1 MTYESDIALEDI
13 VYLITDPDQFPRM
26 VTAIEFSST
35 GSIAYKLSFVT
46 ENSWHSRVEIDVD
59 EDQFKKLGI
68 EEKKEV

>member
-46 ENSWHSRVEIDVD
+46 VDSWHSRAEIDTEENLFKRLSID
-59 EDQFKKLGI
+59 ENKV
-68 EEKKEV
+68 E